1 MKMNTKEFQM
11 LLNEESDEFDFLLDK
26 QKTSEKI
33 NKLLVK
39 EKHADSNVYKNH
51 DSKRKFKR

>member
-1 MKMNTKEFQM
+1 MKMNTKAFQM
-11 LLNEESDEFDFLLDK
+11 LLDEESDEFDSLLDK

-39 EKHADSNVYKNH
+39 EKHADLNVYKTH